1 MLLNMHIHGV
11 VIAILK
17 CGEIGVFNKLFFVQK
32 YRVTKL
38 MEESY
43 DYRISP
49 QYTQLMVLNLRP
61 GGTPVETEV
70 LVFDLFDLVGNVGGF
85 LGLFLGASL
94 LTLLDEAKELWDKCR
109 EKFKKKPNK
118 RVPSQR

>member
-1 MLLNMHIHGV
+1 
-11 VIAILK
+11 
-17 CGEIGVFNKLFFVQK
+17 
-32 YRVTKL
+32 

-118 RVPSQR
+118 RVPSHR